1 MADLPANPIEIW
13 ASQDYVL
20 PNTGQRN
27 KKRPIDD
34 LWLKGYDKGQK
45 PSVEHFNYLFNLLT
59 DWVTYLKD
67 ITGGLE
73 DRFLPLNGTTLVFGG
88 DLTGTAQWAGDKTT
102 SVDVQVVDNSHG
114 HISANITDATSA
126 ATPNRVAIRDN
137 NGGIAFAGVT
147 SRPVAA
153 GNESFYALVDVNGA
167 YRGGLAFNP
176 VVNRTT
182 IWTQAADGTPG
193 AGVDCYSTYVQ
204 ISNPR
209 TSNAQEAQGNSLVR
223 FDYLWGNLDN
233 VNNSLAAINSRI
245 DALKFSTLAAGNP
258 SGWWRDDSTGFIYQ
272 WTTGPYMGYGQ
283 EQFHTIN
290 FPIPFPNS
298 CMSVNLGTNLQ
309 TESSRAD
316 GFAQTCTWDNNG
328 VRACIQWAGD
338 SGAWETGIRATV
350 WAVGN

>member
-73 DRFLPLNGTTLVFGG
+73 DRFLPLDGTTLIFGG

-102 SVDVQVVDNSHG
+102 SVNVQVVDNSHN
-114 HISANITDATSA
+114 HLSANITDATSDA
-126 ATPNRVAIRDN
+126 VANRVAIRDSTAGISFSGVSSRPKSAGMESYFTLLGIDGIQR
-137 NGGIAFAGVT
+137 GGIAFNSTDNRVT
-147 SRPVAA
+147 V
-153 GNESFYALVDVNGA
+153 
-167 YRGGLAFNP
+167 
-176 VVNRTT
+176 
-182 IWTQAADGTPG
+182 WTQTQDGAAS
-193 AGVDCYSTYVQ
+193 AGINIFPTWIDIV
-204 ISNPR
+204 NPR
-209 TSNAQEAQGNSLVR
+209 TSNVQESQGNSLVR

-233 VNNSLAAINSRI
+233 INSSLAAINARI
-245 DALKFSTLAAGNP
+245 DALRFSTLSGGNP

-272 WTTGPYMGYGQ
+272 WTTGPYMGYAQ

-309 TESSRAD
+309 TESARAD
-316 GFAQTCTWDNNG
+316 GFAQTCTWDNSS
-328 VRACIQWAGD
+328 VRACIQWSGD